1 MDQRREEAIQNYMAT
16 LPTPEAFIPAMVDA
30 CDLGAM
36 GARRQ
41 EPIEALSGGIFIS
54 IFEEKYRE
62 ALVQLSIEEL
72 FDRLLKDEP
81 K

>member
-1 MDQRREEAIQNYMAT
+1 
-16 LPTPEAFIPAMVDA
+16 MVDA

-36 GARRQ
+36 GARRR
-41 EPIEALSGGIFIS
+41 ELIEALSGGTFIS
-54 IFEEKYRE
+54 IFEGKYRE

>member
-1 MDQRREEAIQNYMAT
+1 LA
-16 LPTPEAFIPAMVDA
+16 
-30 CDLGAM
+30 
-36 GARRQ
+36 AR
-41 EPIEALSGGIFIS
+41 GGIFIS

-62 ALVQLSIEEL
+62 ALVQLSIDEL

>member
-1 MDQRREEAIQNYMAT
+1 
-16 LPTPEAFIPAMVDA
+16 MVDA

-41 EPIEALSGGIFIS
+41 ELIEALSGGIFIS